1 MSQHV
6 GPDGV
11 PLRHDGTPFPNDP
24 SEWTDAEKEYMRTYY
39 FGTRE
44 QSDDEIV
51 TVAAVDVPEI
61 QGTEGSAYA

>member
-24 SEWTDAEKEYMRTYY
+24 SEWTEEEKEYMRTYY

-44 QSDDEIV
+44 EADDEQV
-51 TVAAVDVPEI
+51 TVAAVDVPDI
-61 QGTEGSAYA
+61 HAGEGGAYA